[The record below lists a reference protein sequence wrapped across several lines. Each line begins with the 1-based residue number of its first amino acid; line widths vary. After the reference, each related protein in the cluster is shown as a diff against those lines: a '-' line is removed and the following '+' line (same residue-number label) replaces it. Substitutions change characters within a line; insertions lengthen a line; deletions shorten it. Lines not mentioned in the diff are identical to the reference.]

1 MNLFGAVGF
10 LQSVVI
16 LGGVVNKIE
25 IHLND
30 VIRNMYC
37 VNIDHINLIGELCG
51 VYLE

>member
-1 MNLFGAVGF
+1 MSF
-10 LQSVVI
+10 LQSVEN
-16 LGGVVNKIE
+16 LCGVVNKIE